1 MNAGPHLPVACP
13 IAIPVAGGVWSSAAP
28 VPLKRYETESWRVVV
43 VCRPAGTE
51 PAGGAAARG
60 RAPGA
65 SARRRGPPRSA
76 GFSLLGVIG
85 VMAVMAI
92 LALALMPTEL
102 RQIDAAARQKETEA
116 LSVMVGGLR
125 NHILDSRSLPGSG
138 TVFSNVARNIGWQLA
153 SVQTNSRGNPRVYL
167 VDPALRV
174 GTNTVATLPFV
185 QPFLGVTNVEGGR
198 VMLVSSLG
206 QPLPTTVTAPGTN
219 AATVFEMLWNSG
231 ESVAPAG
238 WTGGDWA
245 DVKIGRLS
253 LLPMFTQVILRNQ
266 SAQTGRFSIDST
278 NNQAALPSQA
288 FSSLYFVRT
297 LIGLHS
303 HTGQLQAQQVL
314 QDVVSVTNGP
324 PHYLCPTFVYE
335 DGQWRGEYY
344 KGTSAQKHS
353 GEDLQWAYELFLSGP
368 ANVYK
373 VGSVTQRSLTEKMYL
388 FMSNYVVWAEGGF
401 QSGQKAAVTAAQ
413 AAMESELGTY
423 CNKKASA
430 N

>member
-1 MNAGPHLPVACP
+1 
-13 IAIPVAGGVWSSAAP
+13 
-28 VPLKRYETESWRVVV
+28 
-43 VCRPAGTE
+43 
-51 PAGGAAARG
+51 
-60 RAPGA
+60 
-65 SARRRGPPRSA
+65 
-76 GFSLLGVIG
+76 VIG

-125 NHILDSRSLPGSG
+125 NHILDSRSLPAAG
-138 TVFSNVARNIGWQLA
+138 TVFSNVARTIGWQLA
-153 SVQTNSRGNPRVYL
+153 SVQTNARGNPRLYL

-174 GTNTVATLPFV
+174 GTNTAATLPFV
-185 QPFLGVTNVEGGR
+185 QPLLGVTNVEGGR
-198 VMLVSSLG
+198 LMLVSGLG
-206 QPLPTTVTAPGTN
+206 QSLPASVTQAGTN
-219 AATVFEMLWNSG
+219 AATVFEMLWNAG
-231 ESVAPAG
+231 EDVAPVG

-253 LLPMFTQVILRNQ
+253 LLPMFTQVVLRNQ
-266 SAQTGRFSIDST
+266 STQTGRFSIDRT
-278 NNQAALPSQA
+278 NNQVTLPSAA
-288 FSSLYFVRT
+288 FSSLYLVRT
-297 LIGLHS
+297 LLGLHS
-303 HTGQLQAQQVL
+303 DTGQLQAAQVL
-314 QDVVSVTNGP
+314 QDVVTLTNGP

-344 KGTSAQKHS
+344 KGTSAQKHN
-353 GEDLQWAYELFLSGP
+353 GETLQWACELFLSGP
-368 ANVYK
+368 PNVYQ
-373 VGSVTQRSLTEKMYL
+373 VGSVTPASLTGKMYL

-423 CNKKASA
+423 CNPKATT

>member
-28 VPLKRYETESWRVVV
+28 VPLKRYETESWRVPLIR
-43 VCRPAGTE
+43 RPAGAE
-51 PAGGAAARG
+51 PTGRATKHCRVGGRRAGHGGA
-60 RAPGA
+60 
-65 SARRRGPPRSA
+65 PRSA

-125 NHILDSRSLPGSG
+125 NHILDSRSLPASG
-138 TVFSNVARNIGWQLA
+138 TVFTNIAKTIGWQLS
-153 SVQTNSRGNPRVYL
+153 SVQTNPRGNPRVYL
-167 VDPALRV
+167 VDPVLRL
-174 GTNTVATLPFV
+174 GTNTAATLPFV
-185 QPFLGVTNVEGGR
+185 QPFLGITNVEGGR
-198 VMLVSSLG
+198 VMVVSSLG
-206 QPLPTTVTAPGTN
+206 RPLPTAVTAPGTN
-219 AATVFEMLWNSG
+219 AATVFEMLWNAG
-231 ESVAPAG
+231 EDVAPAG

-278 NNQAALPSQA
+278 NNQAALPNQA

-303 HTGQLQAQQVL
+303 HTGQLQARQVL

-344 KGTSAQKHS
+344 KGTAAQKHD
-353 GEDLQWAYELFLSGP
+353 GETLQWAYELFLSGP
-368 ANVYK
+368 PNVYQ
-373 VGSVTQRSLTEKMYL
+373 VGSVTPQSVTEKMYL
-388 FMSNYVVWAEGGF
+388 FMSNYVAWAEGGF
-401 QSGQKAAVTAAQ
+401 QSAQKSAVTAAQ

-423 CNKKASA
+423 CNPKASA